1 MEPQMTSIKSAISVA
16 AILWLSAT
24 TGASSQQQDNAS
36 AGGEAFEKVQSDFA
50 LAYNR
55 KDVEAMATAFS
66 EDAIRVTPAGIFQG
80 REAIRRNLQDA
91 LKMGLH
97 DYSVR
102 RTISRSYGAFVFNV
116 GEWQAKLGN
125 EPFHGSY
132 SAILGRQGDQVKIL
146 EETVTV
152 AAPDK

>member
-1 MEPQMTSIKSAISVA
+1 MTPVKSSISVA
-16 AILWLSAT
+16 AILWLSAAT
-24 TGASSQQQDNAS
+24 PAACQQDKTS

-50 LAYNR
+50 EAYNR

-66 EDAIRVTPAGIFQG
+66 EDAIRVTPSGIFQG
-80 REAIRRNLQDA
+80 REAIRHNLQDA
-91 LKMGLH
+91 LNMGLH

-102 RTISRSYGAFVFNV
+102 RTVSRSYGAFIFNA

-125 EPFHGSY
+125 QPFHGSY
-132 SAILGRQGDQVKIL
+132 TAILGREGAQVKIL

>member
-1 MEPQMTSIKSAISVA
+1 
-16 AILWLSAT
+16 
-24 TGASSQQQDNAS
+24 
-36 AGGEAFEKVQSDFA
+36 
-50 LAYNR
+50 
-55 KDVEAMATAFS
+55 MATAFS

-80 REAIRRNLQDA
+80 REAIRHNLQDA

-125 EPFHGSY
+125 ERFHSPTLQ
-132 SAILGRQGDQVKIL
+132 SLVAR
-146 EETVTV
+146 VT
-152 AAPDK
+152 K

>member
-1 MEPQMTSIKSAISVA
+1 M
-16 AILWLSAT
+16 LWLSAAT
-24 TGASSQQQDNAS
+24 SAFSQEDKIS
-36 AGGEAFEKVQSDFA
+36 EGGEAFEKVQSDFA
-50 LAYNR
+50 EAYNR

-66 EDAIRVTPAGIFQG
+66 EDAIRVTPSGIFRG
-80 REAIRRNLQDA
+80 REAIRHNLEDA
-91 LKMGLH
+91 LKIGLH

-102 RTISRSYGAFVFNV
+102 RTVSRSYGAFIFNA

-125 EPFHGSY
+125 QPFHGSY
-132 SAILGRQGDQVKIL
+132 TAILGREGDQVKIL

>member
-1 MEPQMTSIKSAISVA
+1 MTPVKSAISVA
-16 AILWLSAT
+16 VILWLSAAT
-24 TGASSQQQDNAS
+24 PAASQQDKTS
-36 AGGEAFEKVQSDFA
+36 AGGEAFEKVQFDFA
-50 LAYNR
+50 EAYNR

-66 EDAIRVTPAGIFQG
+66 EDAIRVTPSGIFQG
-80 REAIRRNLQDA
+80 REAIRHNLQDA
-91 LKMGLH
+91 LNMGLH

-102 RTISRSYGAFVFNV
+102 RTVSRSYGAFIFNA

-125 EPFHGSY
+125 QPFHGSY
-132 SAILGRQGDQVKIL
+132 TAILGREGDQVKIL

>member
-1 MEPQMTSIKSAISVA
+1 MTPVKSAISVA
-16 AILWLSAT
+16 AILWLSAAT
-24 TGASSQQQDNAS
+24 PATSQQDKTS

-50 LAYNR
+50 EAYNR
-55 KDVEAMATAFS
+55 KDVEAMAMAFS
-66 EDAIRVTPAGIFQG
+66 EDAIRVTPSGIFQG
-80 REAIRRNLQDA
+80 REAIRHNLQDA
-91 LKMGLH
+91 LNMGLH

-102 RTISRSYGAFVFNV
+102 RTVSRSYGAFIFNA

-125 EPFHGSY
+125 QPFHGSY
-132 SAILGRQGDQVKIL
+132 TAILGREGDQVKIL

>member
-1 MEPQMTSIKSAISVA
+1 LKQWPQHFPK
-16 AILWLSAT
+16 
-24 TGASSQQQDNAS
+24 
-36 AGGEAFEKVQSDFA
+36 
-50 LAYNR
+50 
-55 KDVEAMATAFS
+55 
-66 EDAIRVTPAGIFQG
+66 TPFVSRQAGICQG
-80 REAIRRNLQDA
+80 REAIRHTFQDVPN
-91 LKMGLH
+91 MGLH

-102 RTISRSYGAFVFNV
+102 RTLSRA

-132 SAILGRQGDQVKIL
+132 TANLGRESDKVKIL

>member
-1 MEPQMTSIKSAISVA
+1 MTPVKGAIGVA
-16 AILWLSAT
+16 AILWLSVAT
-24 TGASSQQQDNAS
+24 PAASQQDKTS
-36 AGGEAFEKVQSDFA
+36 AGGEAYEKVQSDFA
-50 LAYNR
+50 EAYNR

-66 EDAIRVTPAGIFQG
+66 EDAIRVTPSGIFQG
-80 REAIRRNLQDA
+80 REAIRHNLQDA
-91 LKMGLH
+91 LNMGLH

-102 RTISRSYGAFVFNV
+102 RTVSRSYGAFIFNA

-125 EPFHGSY
+125 QPFHGSY
-132 SAILGRQGDQVKIL
+132 TAILGREGDQVKIL